1 MRLRGRLL
9 NRDGE
14 LVAEGLLELNP
25 ARMEIT
31 MWPEAERHPL
41 SRQQGELTLDLEDG
55 RRLRLSD
62 RHMTFRVATGSNPN
76 QVIYRLRVLQ
86 EEAAPAPAGGG
97 G

>member
-1 MRLRGRLL
+1 LRLHGRLL

-14 LVAEGLLELNP
+14 LVAEGLLELNA

-31 MWPEAERHPL
+31 MWPENERHLL

-55 RRLRLSD
+55 RWLRLSD

-76 QVIYRLRVLQ
+76 QVIYRLQVLR
-86 EEAAPAPAGGG
+86 EETAPAPAGGG

>member
-1 MRLRGRLL
+1 MRLQGRLL
-9 NRDGE
+9 NQDGE
-14 LVAEGLLELNP
+14 LVAEGLLELNA

-31 MWPEAERHPL
+31 MWPDRERHLL
-41 SRQQGELTLDLEDG
+41 SRQRGELTLELDDG

-62 RHMTFRVATGSNPN
+62 RHMTFRVATGSNPY

-86 EEAAPAPAGGG
+86 EEAAPAPSGGG